1 MNFKLKQPKSEKET
15 LIMFYS
21 NLPNGE
27 RFNYSTGEKIHPKL
41 WDSNYQFPVNTRV
54 KTEQVLVNSI
64 KLQLERYKTS
74 FMEFEARCKAID
86 EDFDKTSL
94 KEYFDSVFKKGKV
107 SKDFFYYYDEFIEL
121 NSDLGNWGK
130 GTTSRYWN
138 IRKILKE
145 FEKQSYR
152 IEFKRIDMKW
162 YSKFKNFCETNKRH
176 SLNTFGRNLGLLKT
190 FLNHAVK
197 QGYTT
202 KTEFKDF
209 KAKRE
214 VIPQLTLTLQE
225 INQLY
230 NYDFSEN
237 KRLERVRDVF
247 VLGCVTGMRFSDL
260 KRIKKENVG
269 YNEITIREVKDKSKH
284 LKIPLV
290 NTSREILKK
299 YDYKLPCISD
309 QKFRDYLKE
318 LCCLV
323 GFNREMVYT
332 KRIGNEVFET
342 RYKMYERIGTHTA
355 RRSFVTNMM
364 NQNVPDKAIMKITG
378 HKSISTFQAY
388 YSPTVSDTVDFMARV
403 WDNDSDHLKVV

>member
-1 MNFKLKQPKSEKET
+1 M
-15 LIMFYS
+15 
-21 NLPNGE
+21 
-27 RFNYSTGEKIHPKL
+27 
-41 WDSNYQFPVNTRV
+41 
-54 KTEQVLVNSI
+54 
-64 KLQLERYKTS
+64 
-74 FMEFEARCKAID
+74 
-86 EDFDKTSL
+86 
-94 KEYFDSVFKKGKV
+94 
-107 SKDFFYYYDEFIEL
+107 
-121 NSDLGNWGK
+121 
-130 GTTSRYWN
+130 
-138 IRKILKE
+138 
-145 FEKQSYR
+145 
-152 IEFKRIDMKW
+152 
-162 YSKFKNFCETNKRH
+162 
-176 SLNTFGRNLGLLKT
+176 
-190 FLNHAVK
+190 K

-225 INQLY
+225 IKQLY
-230 NYDFSEN
+230 NHDFSKN

-299 YDYKLPCISD
+299 YDHKLPCISD

-388 YSPTVSDTVDFMARV
+388 YSPTVSDTVNFMARV
-403 WDNDSDHLKVV
+403 WDNDNNHLKVV